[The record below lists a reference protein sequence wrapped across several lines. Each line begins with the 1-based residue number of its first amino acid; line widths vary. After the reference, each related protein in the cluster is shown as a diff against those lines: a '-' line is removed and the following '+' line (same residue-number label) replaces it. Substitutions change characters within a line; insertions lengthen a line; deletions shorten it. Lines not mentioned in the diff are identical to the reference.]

1 MSKIILI
8 LSFLILGNCGYNQIQ
23 VLDEK
28 IKSNMAEILNQYK
41 RRADLIPNLIKTV
54 EAYAVHEKDV
64 FVEIAKAR
72 SSVGG
77 LQVTPE
83 LLNNPENFKN
93 FQSAQNSLGSALQRL
108 LVVSEKYPEL
118 KANEGFKDLQ
128 AQLEGTE
135 NRITVARRNYIKSV
149 EEYNVFIR
157 QFPENITAK
166 IFGFEVKSSFTTE
179 NESEIKNLPSNIS
192 KPPEVEF
199 GKKK

>member
-1 MSKIILI
+1 MKKFFLISILI
-8 LSFLILGNCGYNQIQ
+8 FGNCGYNQIQ

-28 IKSNMAEILNQYK
+28 VKSNMAEILNQYK
-41 RRADLIPNLIKTV
+41 RRADLIPNLIKVV
-54 EAYAVHEKDV
+54 EAYASHEKDV
-64 FVEIAKAR
+64 FVEISKAR

-77 LQVTPE
+77 LQATPE
-83 LLNNPENFKN
+83 LLSNPENFKN

-118 KANEGFKDLQ
+118 KANEGFRDLQ

-135 NRITVARRNYIKSV
+135 NRITIARRNYIKSV
-149 EEYNVFIR
+149 EEYNIFIR
-157 QFPENITAK
+157 KFPENITSK
-166 IFGFEVKSSFTTE
+166 IFGFDLKSSFTTE
-179 NESEIKNLPSNIS
+179 NESDIKNLPSNIS

>member
-1 MSKIILI
+1 MKKFFLISILI
-8 LSFLILGNCGYNQIQ
+8 FGNCGYNQIQ

-28 IKSNMAEILNQYK
+28 VKSNMAEILNQYK
-41 RRADLIPNLIKTV
+41 RRADLIPNLIKVV
-54 EAYAVHEKDV
+54 EAYASHEKDV
-64 FVEIAKAR
+64 FVEISKAR

-77 LQVTPE
+77 LQATPE
-83 LLNNPENFKN
+83 LLSNPENFKN

-118 KANEGFKDLQ
+118 KANEGFRDLQ

-135 NRITVARRNYIKSV
+135 NRITIARRNYIKSV
-149 EEYNVFIR
+149 EEYNIFIR
-157 QFPENITAK
+157 KFPENITAK
-166 IFGFEVKSSFTTE
+166 IFGFDLKSSFTTE
-179 NESEIKNLPSNIS
+179 NESDIKNLPSNIS